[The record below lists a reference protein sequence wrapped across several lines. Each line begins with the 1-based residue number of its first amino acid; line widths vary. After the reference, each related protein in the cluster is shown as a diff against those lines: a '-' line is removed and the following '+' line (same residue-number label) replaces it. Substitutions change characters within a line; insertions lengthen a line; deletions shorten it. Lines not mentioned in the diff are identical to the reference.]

1 MVTIHTKCQIAFKEW
16 AVAVDALTNGNQI
29 MLVRKGGISEDSKH
43 FTVIHDKFLLYP
55 TYEHQAKELV
65 KPNYQNQLEKYQNA
79 TTIQDPVIFNAW
91 AEVVEVIELTDKNKL
106 DSLSPFH
113 IWTDDYAE
121 SRLRWKPSFPLSI
134 MLLKVHSLATPVTI
148 PYQDAFG
155 GCKSWVELDNSLEL
169 EQNPVLS
176 PSELTSIIDSIKT
189 ILK

>member
-1 MVTIHTKCQIAFKEW
+1 
-16 AVAVDALTNGNQI
+16 

-65 KPNYQNQLEKYQNA
+65 KPNYQNELEKYQNS

-113 IWTDDYAE
+113 IWTNDYAE

>member
-1 MVTIHTKCQIAFKEW
+1 METINTKCEIAFKER

-65 KPNYQNQLEKYQNA
+65 KPNYQNQLEKYQNS

-113 IWTDDYAE
+113 IWTNDYAE

-134 MLLKVHSLATPVTI
+134 MLLKVHSLTTPVTI